1 LNNTDS
7 ILTYIFGAGIGG
19 VGLIGAAFKVIN
31 LMRKDAAS
39 VTGVTSDSSRIKEL
53 QAENNDLRGKLN
65 TAWEVNSKLVQDK
78 SDLNSRI
85 TKLESKLDQ
94 CLMILKALAEEH
106 AHSISPAMQS
116 MLKQVVDDEPV

>member
-1 LNNTDS
+1 MNGTEN
-7 ILTYIFGAGIGG
+7 ILAYIFGAGIGG
-19 VGLIGAAFKVIN
+19 VGLIGVGFKIIN

-53 QAENNDLRGKLN
+53 QAENHDLRGKLN
-65 TAWEVNSKLVQDK
+65 TAWEVNTRLVQDK

-106 AHSISPAMQS
+106 AEHISPTMHS
-116 MLKQVVDDEPV
+116 LLKQVVSDEPV

>member
-1 LNNTDS
+1 LNNTDN
-7 ILTYIFGAGIGG
+7 ILTYIFGASIGG

-53 QAENNDLRGKLN
+53 QEENHDLRAKLN

-94 CLMILKALAEEH
+94 CLMILKAMAEEH
-106 AHSISPAMQS
+106 ASSISPVMKS
-116 MLKQVVDDEPV
+116 LLKQIVDDEPV

>member
-1 LNNTDS
+1 MNGTDN
-7 ILTYIFGAGIGG
+7 ILAYIFGAGIGG

-39 VTGVTSDSSRIKEL
+39 VTGVTSDSTRIKEL

-78 SDLNSRI
+78 SDLNGRI

-106 AHSISPAMQS
+106 ASHISPAMQS